1 MTPTPA
7 GPMGCH
13 TCKLHLP
20 AFAAGRLDG
29 DTLAAVQDHL
39 SGCERCRRHLAVHV
53 VPALA
58 LKASGPTPVPEGLA
72 ERAFRAAQ
80 AAPAPS
86 FLDRFVPVAARAALA
101 AAVLAVLVWGG
112 VAALGTPNGSTAT
125 VSPSDPT
132 EVAVALATEGIG
144 GP

>member
-1 MTPTPA
+1 
-7 GPMGCH
+7 MGCH

-20 AFAAGRLDG
+20 AFTAGRLDP
-29 DTLAAVQDHL
+29 DLEAAVQGHL
-39 SGCERCRRHLAVHV
+39 AGCERCRRHLAVRV

-112 VAALGTPNGSTAT
+112 VAALGPATPSTAT
-125 VSPSDPT
+125 VAPADPT
-132 EVAVALATEGIG
+132 EVAVALATEGGG